1 MLCFSNPRVAAP
13 TTNARR
19 NEFPRRPYCRQLGFR
34 EYLMVETKCT
44 GIPYTGS
51 PVSGKAQNRQLSLR
65 ESHTPEAEFPGIH
78 LLKLSEKP
86 RYTPNCNLKSRR
98 NGSQKPYF
106 AAGDQQNRGSG
117 RRSSPFSDSF
127 SETVRKVPTGS
138 ELKPQ
143 KSTKRSKKPYFAA
156 VGSQNGGSSGYSK
169 PFSDSLSR
177 QLGE

>member
-65 ESHTPEAEFPGIH
+65 ESHTPEAEFPGIT
-78 LLKLSEKP
+78 LLRLSEKWFEQRSDRGFG
-86 RYTPNCNLKSRR
+86 RYTESKM
-98 NGSQKPYF
+98 G
-106 AAGDQQNRGSG
+106 
-117 RRSSPFSDSF
+117 
-127 SETVRKVPTGS
+127 RKVP
-138 ELKPQ
+138 
-143 KSTKRSKKPYFAA
+143 
-156 VGSQNGGSSGYSK
+156 
-169 PFSDSLSR
+169 SR
-177 QLGE
+177 